1 MPGNVSVFLNRG
13 SKDMSYWGYHLM
25 LDVKGCDREKITDAE
40 YLSKFTKDLVER
52 IDMTAY
58 GEPQVVHF
66 GTGDNI
72 AGYSVLQLI
81 ETSNIAGHFVDSS
94 GDMYLDVF
102 SCKWYD
108 KEIVIKAINDYFQPE
123 SVKHQYFERQA

>member
-1 MPGNVSVFLNRG
+1 MG
-13 SKDMSYWGYHLM
+13 YWGYHLM
-25 LDVKGCDREKITDAE
+25 LDVKGCDKSKVSDGEF
-40 YLSKFTKDLVER
+40 LSTFTKNLVKL

-66 GTGDNI
+66 GNGSDI

-94 GDMYLDVF
+94 GDAYLDIF
-102 SCKWYD
+102 SCKEYD
-108 KEIVIKAINDYFQPE
+108 KDIVIKAIQDYFDPE
-123 SVKHQYFERQA
+123 NINYQYFERQA

>member
-1 MPGNVSVFLNRG
+1 
-13 SKDMSYWGYHLM
+13 M
-25 LDVKGCDREKITDAE
+25 LDVKGCDRSKITDADHI
-40 YLSKFTKDLVER
+40 SKFTKDLVEL

-66 GTGDNI
+66 GHGDNI

-102 SCKWYD
+102 SCKAYD
-108 KEIVIKAINDYFQPE
+108 KEIVIKAIQDYFQPE
-123 SVKHQYFERQA
+123 NINHQYFERQA